1 MPIISAKDNKNNRW
15 KRNTKRQKKGGGNVR
30 LVILFDMFLN
40 PRFKM
45 TTSVA
50 NIARTRASTSKFIY

>member
-1 MPIISAKDNKNNRW
+1 M
-15 KRNTKRQKKGGGNVR
+15 R

-50 NIARTRASTSKFIY
+50 NIARTRASTSKLIY

>member
-1 MPIISAKDNKNNRW
+1 MKEKHKNKKTQKDR
-15 KRNTKRQKKGGGNVR
+15 KRGKGGGNVR

-50 NIARTRASTSKFIY
+50 NIARTRASTSKLIY